1 MKKLFRFTAA
11 ALCVLAFPAEWNAQ
25 FQFFNGNTKLN
36 NTAFRSGCSV
46 TVTDWNNDGLDDII
60 RLDQGRTPHV
70 EIQKTA
76 NQFES
81 RTFAQMGTS
90 SAWAM
95 AVADFDKN
103 GYLDIV
109 GGWNG
114 SCKVMMMNSTGTTG
128 TIVTL
133 PSSNFFLQNITVID
147 ANNDGWADL
156 FTCDDNGESTVYI
169 NDGAGN
175 LSVSSIIDFDVTSSD
190 DSGNYGSVWTDF
202 DNDGDL
208 DLYIAK
214 CRQGVN
220 DPSDGRRINVMFVN
234 NGDGTFTEDAAA
246 YNINVGWQ
254 SWTSSFGD
262 IDNDGDFDLLL
273 TNHDYESQIWENDGS
288 GVYTDITA
296 STGFD
301 ISNMTPIQS
310 GFEDL
315 DNDGFL
321 DIFITGSTHRIFHNN
336 GDATFTEV
344 NASILGNND
353 IGTFA
358 FGDLNHD
365 GQIDL
370 YVGYNQIYTT
380 PGSFDDVIW
389 FNKTN
394 NGNHF
399 ITLDLRGTV
408 SNVTAIGARAYIYG
422 SWGVQTREV
431 RAGESYGTVSSA
443 KLHFGLGQATQI
455 DSIVVRFPSG
465 IEQTVENPEVDQF
478 ITIIENDCVSPLAVV
493 ESDGPAVVCPGE
505 VLTLTAPLGLSYLW
519 SNGETTQSITV
530 TNPGEYNVQVS
541 QAGNNCVATSRTL
554 NIEVSPDETPAVE
567 ALGETTFCNGG
578 SVQLSGPAGL
588 ESYTWSNGAT
598 TQTIEVSEPGDYIL
612 TIQGACTEY
621 SSAPVSIDILTPD
634 APTAENV
641 IIPTAGNV
649 TLTATG
655 SSPVWYS
662 DSEGNNMIAEGSTVE
677 VPVTESTTLYVA
689 TSETYGG
696 ETFSAGLA
704 AHTGT
709 SVYSGAN
716 STNASLLFDVNENC
730 VLNSVLVDT
739 DTPGLRTIEVK
750 DNTGAVIHSQNV
762 TLVSG
767 SQVITLDFALTPG
780 TDYSIGTNAT
790 TNQTSFGFA
799 GPRLKRN
806 YAGNGGTA
814 YNYPFNASNLLSIT
828 NSSAGTL
835 YFFYFYNWQVSS
847 QEVTCYSDPVAVT
860 VTIDDQTGIEEL
872 NGAIRV
878 YPNPANEFVT
888 INTTDAQAQASLFD
902 ASGRL
907 VKTVNTGMNAQVNVS
922 DLNSGIYLLQVV
934 SSKGNHMV
942 KLVVE

>member
-1 MKKLFRFTAA
+1 MKKLFRITAV

-36 NTAFRSGCSV
+36 TTAFRSGCSV

-60 RLDQGRTPHV
+60 RLDDGRTPYV

-76 NQFES
+76 NQFETRS
-81 RTFAQMGTS
+81 FPQMGS
-90 SAWAM
+90 SPAWSM

-109 GGWNG
+109 GGWFE
-114 SCKVMMMNSTGTTG
+114 SCKVMMINNAGDDG
-128 TIVTL
+128 TIITL
-133 PSSNFFLQNITVID
+133 PNSNFFLQNITVID

-156 FTCDDNGESTVYI
+156 FTCDDNGESSIYI
-169 NDGAGN
+169 NDGTGA
-175 LSVSSIIDFDVTSSD
+175 LVMSSIIDFDVTSSD

-220 DPSDGRRINVMFVN
+220 DPTDGRRINVMFVN

-273 TNHDYESQIWENDGS
+273 TNHDYESQIWENDGT

-296 STGFD
+296 FTGFN

-310 GFEDL
+310 GFEDI
-315 DNDGFL
+315 DNDGFI

-336 GDATFTEV
+336 GDGTFSEV

-365 GQIDL
+365 GQVDL
-370 YVGYNQIYTT
+370 YVGYNEIYNT
-380 PGSFDDVIW
+380 PGNFDDVIW

-394 NGNHF
+394 NNNHF

-408 SNVTAIGARAYIYG
+408 SNATAIGARAYIYG
-422 SWGVQTREV
+422 AWGVQTREV
-431 RAGESYGTVSSA
+431 RAGESYGTVNTA
-443 KLHFGLGQATQI
+443 MLHFGLGQFTTV

-465 IEQTVENPEVDQF
+465 IVETVIDPAVDQF
-478 ITIIENDCVSPLAVV
+478 ITIIEGDCVSPLAIV
-493 ESDGPAVVCPGE
+493 ESDGPAVVCPG
-505 VLTLTAPLGLSYLW
+505 VAVTLTAPAGLSYLW
-519 SNGETTQSITV
+519 SNGETTQSV
-530 TNPGEYNVQVS
+530 TLINPGEYSVQVS
-541 QAGNNCVATSRTL
+541 EAGNNCVATSRTVI
-554 NIEVSPDETPAVE
+554 IETSPDETPAVE

-578 SVQLSGPAGL
+578 SVELSGPAGL
-588 ESYTWSNGAT
+588 DVYSWSNGAS
-598 TQTIEVSEPGDYIL
+598 TQTIEVSEPGNYTL

-621 SSAPVSIDILTPD
+621 SSAPITVDILTPD
-634 APTAENV
+634 APTAADV
-641 IIPTAGNV
+641 IIPSAGTA
-649 TLTATG
+649 TLSATG
-655 SSPVWYS
+655 SNPVWFS
-662 DSEGNNMIAEGSTVE
+662 DLEGNNMVAEGSTVE
-677 VPVTESTTLYVA
+677 LPVTENTTFYVA
-689 TSETYGG
+689 SSETTGG
-696 ETFSAGLA
+696 ELFSAGLA
-704 AHTGT
+704 AHSGT
-709 SVYSGAN
+709 IVYSGAN
-716 STNASLLFDVNENC
+716 STNASLIFNVLENC
-730 VLNSVLVDT
+730 VLESVLVDT
-739 DTPGLRTIEVK
+739 DTPGQRTIEVK
-750 DNTGAVIHSQNV
+750 ANTGAVVHTQDV

-767 SQVITLDFALTPG
+767 AQVVDLNFALTPG
-780 TDYSIGTNAT
+780 NDYSIGTKAT
-790 TNQTSFGFA
+790 TNQSSFGFA

-806 YAGNGGTA
+806 YAGNGGTS
-814 YNYPFNASNLLSIT
+814 YNYPFDASNLLSIT

-847 QEVTCYSDPVAVT
+847 EEVTCYSDPVAVT
-860 VTIDDQTGIEEL
+860 VTIDDQTGIEEV
-872 NGAIRV
+872 NGSIRV

-888 INTTDAQAQASLFD
+888 INTNDAQAQASLFD

-907 VKTVNTGMNAQVNVS
+907 VKTVPTGMNAQVSVAE
-922 DLNSGIYLLQVV
+922 LNSGIYLLQVV
-934 SSKGNHMV
+934 SNKGNHIV